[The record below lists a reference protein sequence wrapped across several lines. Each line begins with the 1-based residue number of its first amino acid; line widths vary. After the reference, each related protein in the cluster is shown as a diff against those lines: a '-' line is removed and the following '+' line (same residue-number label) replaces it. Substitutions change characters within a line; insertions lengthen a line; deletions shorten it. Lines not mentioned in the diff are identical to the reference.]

1 MSQTPKEKADAIMGI
16 PSIYCNSVEWSFTNL
31 GVRLTYGELSIL
43 DGEPPTHRVAVFLPW
58 AIFDAVIYGLVGTAQ
73 EVKTK
78 MKEAAIEAEQATPH

>member
-1 MSQTPKEKADAIMGI
+1 MTHTPKEKADAIMEV
-16 PSIYCNSVEWSFTNL
+16 PAIYCNSIEWSFTNL

-78 MKEAAIEAEQATPH
+78 MKEAQEQAEQAKPN